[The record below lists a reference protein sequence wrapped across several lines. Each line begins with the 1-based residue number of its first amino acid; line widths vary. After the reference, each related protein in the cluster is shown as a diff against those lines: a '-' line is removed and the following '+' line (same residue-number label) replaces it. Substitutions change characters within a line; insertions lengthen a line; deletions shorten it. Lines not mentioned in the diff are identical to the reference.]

1 MIKRI
6 LLLKFVS
13 CIVLATVLALAPTR
27 HVRINAAPHFSYPLR
42 KWASLYEAGAKTP
55 DAPLLASF
63 ARGAKVKGVRVN
75 DCDIRLYTDEHR
87 GPA

>member
-13 CIVLATVLALAPTR
+13 WVVLAPVLALAPTQ
-27 HVRINAAPHFSYPLR
+27 HVRIDGAPHFSYPLR
-42 KWASLYEAGAKTP
+42 KWASLYEVGAKTP
-55 DAPLLASF
+55 GAPLLASF
-63 ARGAKVKGVRVN
+63 ASGGRVKSVRMN
-75 DCDIRLYTDEHR
+75 DCDIRPYTDEHR